1 MVAHSEALRGH
12 VVSCSDWALAADPQ
26 WRQLGQGEG
35 GGLPQGHAGAQA
47 LAEAQLLVLSVFS
60 AQPQTVARQ
69 IMRRV
74 RRHWP
79 HLRVVLALWN
89 APAVVSD
96 PEFARRC
103 GAAACV
109 SSLRELQLWVDALR
123 LPDAAGQGLAAPI
136 PDDDEQRVRQL
147 RDSGVLGPGLPPLY
161 HEAAQQA
168 ANAFDVKWAQVS
180 WVDADR
186 VHTPGSLLVADQGD
200 PASAGM
206 PRGQSICSYVVHGGE
221 PWWCTTQRATPG
233 LPATPHCRPC
243 GCAFTQ
249 ACRSGTATVRCW
261 AASASWTTHRARSRR
276 QIWSCWPSWPSS

>member
-1 MVAHSEALRGH
+1 
-12 VVSCSDWALAADPQ
+12 
-26 WRQLGQGEG
+26 
-35 GGLPQGHAGAQA
+35 
-47 LAEAQLLVLSVFS
+47 
-60 AQPQTVARQ
+60 
-69 IMRRV
+69 
-74 RRHWP
+74 
-79 HLRVVLALWN
+79 VVLALWN

-109 SSLRELQLWVDALR
+109 SGLRELQLWVDALR

-147 RDSGVLGPGLPPLY
+147 HDSGVLGPGLPQLY

-206 PRGQSICSYVVHGGE
+206 PRAQSICSYVVHGGDALVVHDAARDPRFAGNPALQAMRLRFYAGVPLKNRHGTVLGSFCIMDDAPRE
-221 PWWCTTQRATPG
+221 VSAADLELLGVMAEQLMQNVEVRRMMEAGAAPAPVQAPAQTSAQLTSQTTPQPPSTTPQ
-233 LPATPHCRPC
+233 P
-243 GCAFTQ
+243 
-249 ACRSGTATVRCW
+249 
-261 AASASWTTHRARSRR
+261 SAGG
-276 QIWSCWPSWPSS
+276 

>member
-1 MVAHSEALRGH
+1 
-12 VVSCSDWALAADPQ
+12 
-26 WRQLGQGEG
+26 
-35 GGLPQGHAGAQA
+35 
-47 LAEAQLLVLSVFS
+47 
-60 AQPQTVARQ
+60 
-69 IMRRV
+69 MRRV

-221 PWWCTTQRATPG
+221 PLVVHDAARDPRFAGNPALQAMRLRFYAGVPLRNRHGAVLGSFCIMDDAPREVSPADLELLAVMAEQLMQTVEVRRMMESGAAPAPAPAPASVPAPPPAQSPEQSPPG
-233 LPATPHCRPC
+233 H
-243 GCAFTQ
+243 
-249 ACRSGTATVRCW
+249 
-261 AASASWTTHRARSRR
+261 
-276 QIWSCWPSWPSS
+276 